1 MQSGMRFQILVSVAA
16 LATSLLTGYAISAT
30 TSRTLASPEQF
41 AAIGDTEQ
49 RSAAIFT
56 ELGKVLTDPRCM
68 NCHPAGDH
76 PLQGDDRHIHEPAV
90 LRGDADSGGPGLTC
104 PACHTERNF
113 TLFPDEA
120 SYQSIPGNPGWRLAP
135 VAMAWE
141 GKSIGEICRQIK
153 DPARNGGRNL
163 ALLHDHMAMDDIV
176 GWAWHPGEGRKPA
189 PGSQEEFGGIVQAW
203 IDTGAECP

>member
-1 MQSGMRFQILVSVAA
+1 MRCALVALAVAA
-16 LATSLLTGYAISAT
+16 GLVASDLGKENAAAQTQDTLRPASA
-30 TSRTLASPEQF
+30 F
-41 AAIGDTEQ
+41 AAIPDRAA
-49 RSAAIFT
+49 RSRALFAEAA
-56 ELGKVLTDPRCM
+56 KVITSPRCM

-104 PACHTERNF
+104 AACHTERNF

-120 SYQSIPGNPGWRLAP
+120 GYQSIPGNPGWRLAP
-135 VAMAWE
+135 IAMAWE

-189 PGSQEEFGGIVQAW
+189 PGTQEQFGGIVQAW